1 VRMYMI
7 ESSRVDRVWDFAQYH
22 NLAMYRKRIQRVG
35 HTHIQ
40 YVIEVPDSSLHTRL
54 LLEHSEYLELV

>member
-1 VRMYMI
+1 MYTV
-7 ESSRVDRVWDFAQYH
+7 ESSRVERVWDFAQYN

-35 HTHIQ
+35 HTDIL
-40 YVIEVPDSSLHTRL
+40 YVIEVPDSKLNTRL

>member
-1 VRMYMI
+1 MYAV
-7 ESSRVDRVWDFAQYH
+7 ESSRVERVWDFAQYN

-35 HTHIQ
+35 HTDIR
-40 YVIEVPDSSLHTRL
+40 YVIEVPDSKLNTRL